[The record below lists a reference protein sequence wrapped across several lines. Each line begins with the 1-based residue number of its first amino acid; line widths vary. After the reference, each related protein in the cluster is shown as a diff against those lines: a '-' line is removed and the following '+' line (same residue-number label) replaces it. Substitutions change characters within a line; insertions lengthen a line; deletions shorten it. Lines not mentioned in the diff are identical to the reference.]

1 MTTTK
6 KTRVFGLVM
15 ALVFALSMLAGCGS
29 SKVHATL
36 TVKGPEEAVDVYEL
50 EVEPETTLMD
60 AMLEKGLVTEEEAAE
75 GFFTSVNGVVA
86 DFEADGA
93 WWSVLDANGEM
104 TSVGA
109 GEIVLAEGDAY
120 TIAYT
125 VG

>member
-1 MTTTK
+1 MTTTR

-29 SKVHATL
+29 DKIHATL
-36 TVKGPEEAVDVYEL
+36 TVKGPEEAVTEYKL
-50 EVEPETTLMD
+50 EVEPETTLMA
-60 AMLEKGLVTEEEAAE
+60 AMLEEGLVSEEEAAA
-75 GFFTSVNGVVA
+75 GFFTAVNGVVA

-93 WWSVLDANGEM
+93 WWAVLDANGEM
-104 TSVGA
+104 TPVGA